1 MGNLVMGYWDCPV
14 CGNKEIRGDVT
25 NCPSCGR
32 ARGDVKFYMKG
43 YTEGEIREEN
53 ERDDIEF
60 LSEEQ
65 ASHFSDNPD
74 WYCSFCNSLN
84 SDNAQFCGNC
94 GATRADSE
102 ANYFEMLKKKQEREA
117 AEAAAQPQPSSRA
130 GKPRSKL
137 WLGILAILAI
147 LLVVWLWPRSKAGT
161 VKDFSWACQI
171 ATENYE
177 QVTEEDWSVPEG
189 GEYVSQQEK
198 IYTYESVLAGYR
210 DVTRTRDVL
219 DHYETYYTYEDRGN
233 GTFEQVSHERPV
245 YRSEEYT
252 VQEPV
257 YQQVPRYKTAYTYTI
272 WKWVAGTV
280 YRASGEDH
288 TLVWPEIEYNENKRE
303 ADNGRSAEFGF
314 TFINDKGE
322 AVSYRLNENDWKTN
336 ESVWNSLA
344 QGQPVVIKTGG
355 GSAVLQ
361 DENKKDMARIVQVK

>member
-14 CGNKEIRGDVT
+14 CGNREIRGDVM

-43 YTEGEIREEN
+43 YTEGEVREEN
-53 ERDDIEF
+53 EREDIEF
-60 LSEEQ
+60 LSDEQ

-102 ANYFEMLKKKQEREA
+102 ANYFEMLKKKQERDA
-117 AEAAAQPQPSSRA
+117 AEAAAQPHAAPARGKRSR
-130 GKPRSKL
+130 L
-137 WLGILAILAI
+137 WVAVLAILAI

-177 QVTEEDWSVPEG
+177 QVTEEDWSVPSG

-198 IYTYESVLAGYR
+198 IYTYESVLVGYR

-219 DHYETYYTYEDRGN
+219 DHYDTYYTYEDRGN

-257 YQQVPRYKTAYTYTI
+257 YQQVPRYRTVYTYTI

-280 YRASGEDH
+280 YRGEGTDH
-288 TLVWPEIEYNENKRE
+288 TLVWPEIEVNENKRE
-303 ADNGRSAEFGF
+303 ASNGRSAVFGF

-322 AVSYRLNENDWKTN
+322 AVSYRLNEPDWKTN

-361 DENKKDMARIVQVK
+361 DENKKDLARIVQVK